1 MIIERHSE
9 NLKETAPRLA
19 KAKYQLSVAGQIF
32 KDLTEEEVRA
42 KLLEIDP
49 DGKMTAA
56 DYRVKET

>member
-1 MIIERHSE
+1 MIKERNSE
-9 NLKETAPRLA
+9 NPKETTRRLVE
-19 KAKYQLSVAGQIF
+19 AKYQLSVGGQIF

-49 DGKMTAA
+49 DGKMTVA

>member
-1 MIIERHSE
+1 MIKERNSE

-19 KAKYQLSVAGQIF
+19 KAKYQLSVGGQIF